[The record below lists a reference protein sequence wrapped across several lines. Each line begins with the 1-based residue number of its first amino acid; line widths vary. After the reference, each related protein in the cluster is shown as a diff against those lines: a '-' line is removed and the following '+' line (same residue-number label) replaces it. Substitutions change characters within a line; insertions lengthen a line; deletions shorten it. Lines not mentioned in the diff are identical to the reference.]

1 VQTRLGPL
9 SATDTLWRLAEQV
22 RPDPRLSVYQVMF
35 ALYEKNPDA
44 FLDDNFNHLK
54 PGAYLDVPTIS
65 EIRAVDPIA
74 AQRKSENDDRLWAEK
89 IRLAAQQPKVSNEQ
103 SAQREDLKNLQK
115 ELTDEFS
122 RVEAEQD
129 EALRDIRE
137 RMTASMSNVETIVQ
151 ENTQLKKQLNTV
163 VDELAA
169 VQTQLGK
176 DSEIQLQLQ
185 QLLAQQ
191 AEILAKQQE
200 QIRKQEEG
208 FNFAQAWQNLAS
220 SPAGW
225 LIAGTLPALVLLY
238 FIVMAIRRRGQ
249 KTEEMVAAATAA
261 PLEDPNYKS
270 PLPPMDDSLDFDES
284 SLINLDDSLLQAGSI
299 TASPLDGAPNKAKP
313 AATINLDDD
322 LLDDH
327 FDLGSDLK
335 LDHDLLDDTLLDDSS
350 QPKPTAAPVE
360 FDANNI
366 LSGDD
371 LSSLLASVEAEAPAF
386 EAKTDFDPNNILSGD
401 DLSSLFAN
409 LEDDDDLTA
418 PPPPTA
424 SNEHL
429 VPEHSAADMPEEIE
443 IDLPDD
449 LQQTV
454 DDADIDALLNSHQ
467 SESPQAGT
475 DNTTNQQATS
485 TTSTDSTVSDDDFD
499 IDSLLDSVQTA
510 EPAQNPAPI
519 AAGSSALIDDDDIDI
534 DALLSANATELDAAS
549 TAETADLDAS
559 SSDTTTPNSALMS
572 AEDDI
577 DALLDSAAGSVV
589 SPAESI
595 LEQSA
600 EGVIDSSELDAFA
613 ESLADDVLVPADL
626 LVDEHSPEPADMDV
640 EALLAAVDQQ
650 QFGQAPMAADRNP
663 TTTDEL
669 GNVTASNTDIPAAID
684 LDVESGLLG
693 DAPSGEQDD
702 FTRDANEKSLHQ
714 GSDKADAQL
723 SEFDTTAMDSL
734 AIDNSEQAI
743 STPESFAFD
752 NPEGDLTEFDSDG
765 LASAELDSD
774 ELAEAEI
781 KAPALENS
789 SIENKGIENLS
800 IENSDLDDSAMAS
813 SDMAAD
819 DIEMIDETLLDASM
833 SAADDM
839 TLRLDTDETLP
850 DDTDDTLPDDIN
862 VTFENTTT
870 TDNVDVAME
879 PNHPSEHAN
888 ASPVTMLRDDPLA
901 DEVPESTDEGDNQ
914 HPDDHIDLDVDAD
927 IASIEQATADA
938 ELTTDMPALADL
950 PVSDEAKLAA
960 MADLAAAEFAL
971 DDIHQ
976 MLQGS
981 DNAPELATTPPSSA
995 PSPHAGLA
1003 TMHADHAEFAEF
1015 DADFAVDTTSA
1026 NASALDI
1033 TDDFSAIADV
1043 TDAEQLHN
1051 AQELDNR
1058 ASFAAEMEPQHEGH
1072 QGQNVAIDDAAGFE
1086 TSFDAVLDADL
1097 PLELPAD
1104 LTLSASKAP
1113 DLQQGDDASV
1123 PVLTESQR
1131 SVEQPSLMLDE
1142 YPELEIADDW
1152 LTDDA
1157 ALAALMDAEE
1167 NTAAV
1172 NTTPALGDAM
1182 DEGRVDS
1189 DADPRSTAF
1198 DSAHDEQS
1206 AEDAAYDIAHGDLDD
1221 AASAPQ
1227 QPTSSSVAEPFR
1239 ASKAQLTVSDA
1250 LAALDADSETAA
1262 ELAAIDALNF
1272 DALLAELDDDFDPQT
1287 AAKPLLLD
1295 DEAMDASDFQGD
1307 VKRAELTP
1315 VADAAITSNMD
1326 AADASVEIPDYVH
1339 IDKLLAATD
1348 DLQQAEA
1355 TPALDVDVGF
1365 ADFDNL
1371 IEPHEVGDV
1380 DAADAG
1386 FASKLD
1392 LVRAYI
1398 EIGDADNAAALVR
1411 EIGQSDAPDSV
1422 KAEAKKLLS

>member
-1 VQTRLGPL
+1 MRNLRWLLLLLTVNFSAVSLAQGTTATLRGPKAFDNPVQTRLGPL

-261 PLEDPNYKS
+261 PLADPNYKS

-284 SLINLDDSLLQAGSI
+284 SLINLDDSLLQAGAI
-299 TASPLDGAPNKAKP
+299 TASPLDGSPSKAKP

-418 PPPPTA
+418 PPPATA

-429 VPEHSAADMPEEIE
+429 VPEHSAADMPEDIE

-467 SESPQAGT
+467 SASPQAST

-485 TTSTDSTVSDDDFD
+485 TTSTDSMASDDDFD
-499 IDSLLDSVQTA
+499 IDSLLDSVQTTT
-510 EPAQNPAPI
+510 PAQHNTPI
-519 AAGSSALIDDDDIDI
+519 ATEAAAPADNDDIDI
-534 DALLSANATELDAAS
+534 DALLSANTTDLDAAN
-549 TAETADLDAS
+549 TADAAALGAS
-559 SSDTTTPNSALMS
+559 SSDTMTQSSALMS

-577 DALLDSAAGSVV
+577 DALLDSATGTSV

-595 LEQSA
+595 LEQSV

-650 QFGQAPMAADRNP
+650 QFGQAPMAAGRN
-663 TTTDEL
+663 TTSTDEL
-669 GNVTASNTDIPAAID
+669 GNATASNTDIPAAID
-684 LDVESGLLG
+684 LDVDSDLLR
-693 DAPSGEQDD
+693 DVPSEEQDD

-714 GSDKADAQL
+714 GSDRPDTQL
-723 SEFDTTAMDSL
+723 SEFETTAMDRL

-752 NPEGDLTEFDSDG
+752 NPEGDLTELD
-765 LASAELDSD
+765 SAELDSD

-789 SIENKGIENLS
+789 SIENKSIENLS
-800 IENSDLDDSAMAS
+800 IENSGLDDSAMAS

-819 DIEMIDETLLDASM
+819 DIEMIDEALLDG
-833 SAADDM
+833 
-839 TLRLDTDETLP
+839 
-850 DDTDDTLPDDIN
+850 
-862 VTFENTTT
+862 
-870 TDNVDVAME
+870 
-879 PNHPSEHAN
+879 
-888 ASPVTMLRDDPLA
+888 TMLRDDPLA
-901 DEVPESTDEGDNQ
+901 EAVPDPTDQGDNL
-914 HPDDHIDLDVDAD
+914 HPDDPINLEFDAD
-927 IASIEQATADA
+927 IASLAQATADA

-960 MADLAAAEFAL
+960 MAELAAAEFAL

-981 DNAPELATTPPSSA
+981 DTVPELAATPPSSA
-995 PSPHAGLA
+995 SSPHAGLA

-1026 NASALDI
+1026 NGSDLDI
-1033 TDDFSAIADV
+1033 TDDFSANDDV

-1051 AQELDNR
+1051 ALELDNHAR
-1058 ASFAAEMEPQHEGH
+1058 FAAEVEPHHDSH
-1072 QGQNVAIDDAAGFE
+1072 QGQNVVIDNLAGFG
-1086 TSFDAVLDADL
+1086 TSFDAVLDAEL
-1097 PLELPAD
+1097 SLELPAD

-1167 NTAAV
+1167 NAAAV
-1172 NTTPALGDAM
+1172 NMTPALGDAM
-1182 DEGRVDS
+1182 DEGRVDGET
-1189 DADPRSTAF
+1189 DPRSAAF
-1198 DSAHDEQS
+1198 DSAHD
-1206 AEDAAYDIAHGDLDD
+1206 DLDE
-1221 AASAPQ
+1221 AASASQ
-1227 QPTSSSVAEPFR
+1227 EPTSSSVAEPFR

-1287 AAKPLLLD
+1287 AVKPLLLD
-1295 DEAMDASDFQGD
+1295 DEAVDASDFQGD

-1315 VADAAITSNMD
+1315 AAAAAITSNMD
-1326 AADASVEIPDYVH
+1326 AVDANAEIPDYVH

>member
-1 VQTRLGPL
+1 MRNLRWLLLLLTVNFSAVSLAQGTTATLRGPKAFDNPVQTRLGPL

-261 PLEDPNYKS
+261 PLADPNYKS

-284 SLINLDDSLLQAGSI
+284 SLINLDDSLLQAGAI
-299 TASPLDGAPNKAKP
+299 TASPLDGSPSKAKP

-418 PPPPTA
+418 PPPATA

-467 SESPQAGT
+467 SASPQAST

-485 TTSTDSTVSDDDFD
+485 TTSTDSMASDDDFD
-499 IDSLLDSVQTA
+499 IDSLLDSVQTTT
-510 EPAQNPAPI
+510 PAQHNTPI
-519 AAGSSALIDDDDIDI
+519 ATEAAAPADNDDIDI
-534 DALLSANATELDAAS
+534 DALLSANTTDLDAANK
-549 TAETADLDAS
+549 ADAAAFNASSLDA
-559 SSDTTTPNSALMS
+559 TTPSSALMS
-572 AEDDI
+572 AVDDI
-577 DALLDSAAGSVV
+577 DAVLESAAGAAV

-595 LEQSA
+595 LEHSV

-626 LVDEHSPEPADMDV
+626 LVDEHSPEQADMDV

-650 QFGQAPMAADRNP
+650 QFGQAVVSADTDINAMAAANLDSP
-663 TTTDEL
+663 
-669 GNVTASNTDIPAAID
+669 TDIIIAPTQATDVDFASDVLNDALDSMQSDIPSHAREQHQLQESANAAI
-684 LDVESGLLG
+684 E
-693 DAPSGEQDD
+693 
-702 FTRDANEKSLHQ
+702 
-714 GSDKADAQL
+714 GSASDPL
-723 SEFDTTAMDSL
+723 AMDHNEPEKFIPEDLQPDDPLPEEFASEHL
-734 AIDNSEQAI
+734 AMDNVAMDNC
-743 STPESFAFD
+743 TPEISAV
-752 NPEGDLTEFDSDG
+752 NELSLT
-765 LASAELDSD
+765 SAELDSAD
-774 ELAEAEI
+774 LNKADARAPNAET
-781 KAPALENS
+781 
-789 SIENKGIENLS
+789 
-800 IENSDLDDSAMAS
+800 SANQNVAITTSEM
-813 SDMAAD
+813 DAA
-819 DIEMIDETLLDASM
+819 DIEMFDEALLDASEASEASEAIEIPEVSEPM
-833 SAADDM
+833 DASEEPWFAAEHEFAELSA
-839 TLRLDTDETLP
+839 DTHVPLGE
-850 DDTDDTLPDDIN
+850 
-862 VTFENTTT
+862 E
-870 TDNVDVAME
+870 A
-879 PNHPSEHAN
+879 HAN
-888 ASPVTMLRDDPLA
+888 
-901 DEVPESTDEGDNQ
+901 
-914 HPDDHIDLDVDAD
+914 
-927 IASIEQATADA
+927 
-938 ELTTDMPALADL
+938 MPALADV
-950 PVSDEAKLAA
+950 PVSAEAKVAA
-960 MADLAAAEFAL
+960 MADLQEAEFAL
-971 DDIHQ
+971 DDLHQ
-976 MLQGS
+976 MLQGV
-981 DNAPELATTPPSSA
+981 DTTAELSAQQQDASSLQTESH
-995 PSPHAGLA
+995 PAGLA

-1015 DADFAVDTTSA
+1015 DSDFTTDNDTINANNTDPHDVTRSDSLANGHDFAA
-1026 NASALDI
+1026 
-1033 TDDFSAIADV
+1033 
-1043 TDAEQLHN
+1043 
-1051 AQELDNR
+1051 
-1058 ASFAAEMEPQHEGH
+1058 
-1072 QGQNVAIDDAAGFE
+1072 DAAAL
-1086 TSFDAVLDADL
+1086 TTTFDTLL
-1097 PLELPAD
+1097 GAD
-1104 LTLSASKAP
+1104 LTLDSSAEFSLSASKAP

-1152 LTDDA
+1152 LTDDN
-1157 ALAALMDAEE
+1157 ALAALMDAEDGSTE
-1167 NTAAV
+1167 LGEATEVNELPDHSFDGANLAPFDTELNTKVTSPNSASWPIDAVADNADYLMRTELDETAA
-1172 NTTPALGDAM
+1172 LD
-1182 DEGRVDS
+1182 VDPNAS
-1189 DADPRSTAF
+1189 LV
-1198 DSAHDEQS
+1198 
-1206 AEDAAYDIAHGDLDD
+1206 AA
-1221 AASAPQ
+1221 
-1227 QPTSSSVAEPFR
+1227 PFR
-1239 ASKAQLTVSDA
+1239 ANKSPLTVSDA

-1272 DALLAELDDDFDPQT
+1272 DALLAELDDDFDPNAT
-1287 AAKPLLLD
+1287 TKPLLLAD
-1295 DEAMDASDFQGD
+1295 DAPQMD
-1307 VKRAELTP
+1307 
-1315 VADAAITSNMD
+1315 VAAVENHAIPGKHAVPNLADETYAAIDIIDETD
-1326 AADASVEIPDYVH
+1326 AKTEIPDYVH

-1348 DLQQAEA
+1348 ELLQAEL
-1355 TPALDVDVGF
+1355 TPDLDVDVGF
-1365 ADFDNL
+1365 ADFDQL

-1380 DAADAG
+1380 DATDSG

>member
-1 VQTRLGPL
+1 MRNLRWLLLLLTVNFSAVSLAQGTTATLRGPKAFDNPVQTRLGPL

-89 IRLAAQQPKVSNEQ
+89 IRLASLQPKASNEQ

-115 ELTDEFS
+115 ELTEEFG

-261 PLEDPNYKS
+261 PLADPNYKS

-284 SLINLDDSLLQAGSI
+284 SLINLDDSLLQAGAI
-299 TASPLDGAPNKAKP
+299 TASPLDGAPAKAKP

-335 LDHDLLDDTLLDDSS
+335 LDHDLLDDALLDDSS
-350 QPKPTAAPVE
+350 QPKATAAPVE

-418 PPPPTA
+418 PPPATA

-429 VPEHSAADMPEEIE
+429 VPEQGPASSDTPEDIE

-449 LQQTV
+449 LQQMV
-454 DDADIDALLNSHQ
+454 DDADIDALLNTHQ
-467 SESPQAGT
+467 TSNATASKT
-475 DNTTNQQATS
+475 DDAS
-485 TTSTDSTVSDDDFD
+485 TGNNSASDDDFD
-499 IDSLLDSVQTA
+499 IDSLLDSVQA
-510 EPAQNPAPI
+510 PAPNNAPVDVTS
-519 AAGSSALIDDDDIDI
+519 AAQAADDDFDI
-534 DALLSANATELDAAS
+534 DALLSANSAEQGAATS
-549 TAETADLDAS
+549 ADI
-559 SSDTTTPNSALMS
+559 TTDTPNSEPMS
-572 AEDDI
+572 SEDNI
-577 DALLDSAAGSVV
+577 DAWLESAQVTPS

-595 LEQSA
+595 LEQSV

-626 LVDEHSPEPADMDV
+626 LVDEHSPEPAEMDV

-650 QFGQAPMAADRNP
+650 QFGQTLATSSDTEVPAVLSNDTKPADSDALDMDISSMDNRNSAMSMADSEELATLDLMSSPTMAAEMSDEENAVTESTETE
-663 TTTDEL
+663 TT
-669 GNVTASNTDIPAAID
+669 VTALNDADIDVPQIAQPDMVLPEFEAADIHVSDMDVSDLEVID
-684 LDVESGLLG
+684 DEAQ
-693 DAPSGEQDD
+693 DA
-702 FTRDANEKSLHQ
+702 H
-714 GSDKADAQL
+714 L
-723 SEFDTTAMDSL
+723 SS
-734 AIDNSEQAI
+734 
-743 STPESFAFD
+743 
-752 NPEGDLTEFDSDG
+752 
-765 LASAELDSD
+765 SAELTLPIDD
-774 ELAEAEI
+774 GAEPSAMLDLDI
-781 KAPALENS
+781 TDPRADMQHSTPALS
-789 SIENKGIENLS
+789 
-800 IENSDLDDSAMAS
+800 DDSAS
-813 SDMAAD
+813 AAQD
-819 DIEMIDETLLDASM
+819 KNADTQFASM
-833 SAADDM
+833 FELDVLDDAP
-839 TLRLDTDETLP
+839 LEP
-850 DDTDDTLPDDIN
+850 D
-862 VTFENTTT
+862 
-870 TDNVDVAME
+870 M
-879 PNHPSEHAN
+879 PSE
-888 ASPVTMLRDDPLA
+888 
-901 DEVPESTDEGDNQ
+901 
-914 HPDDHIDLDVDAD
+914 
-927 IASIEQATADA
+927 
-938 ELTTDMPALADL
+938 MPALADI
-950 PVSDEAKLAA
+950 PVSAEAKQAA
-960 MADLAAAEFAL
+960 MADLQAAEFAL
-971 DDIHQ
+971 DDIQQ
-976 MLQGS
+976 MLQGV
-981 DNAPELATTPPSSA
+981 DNSAELTIDPPSAEMHNAA
-995 PSPHAGLA
+995 PGTSGVA
-1003 TMHADHAEFAEF
+1003 TLHADHPEFAEF
-1015 DADFAVDTTSA
+1015 DSDFALDATTEPLNNRSVANTTDDTALAQWVDTQTDEHA
-1026 NASALDI
+1026 FDTEQALQSPPES
-1033 TDDFSAIADV
+1033 DFL
-1043 TDAEQLHN
+1043 T
-1051 AQELDNR
+1051 ELD
-1058 ASFAAEMEPQHEGH
+1058 
-1072 QGQNVAIDDAAGFE
+1072 AG
-1086 TSFDAVLDADL
+1086 LDASLTLDSPTDL
-1097 PLELPAD
+1097 S
-1104 LTLSASKAP
+1104 LSASKAP

-1152 LTDDA
+1152 LTDEG
-1157 ALAALMDAEE
+1157 ALAALLDAEDS
-1167 NTAAV
+1167 AAQEDSV
-1172 NTTPALGDAM
+1172 ADDSQVAPLVAELAAESATSKATSLPEFSADDVSEPALHASGTDLPETPVI
-1182 DEGRVDS
+1182 DETSAQDS
-1189 DADPRSTAF
+1189 R
-1198 DSAHDEQS
+1198 
-1206 AEDAAYDIAHGDLDD
+1206 
-1221 AASAPQ
+1221 ASL
-1227 QPTSSSVAEPFR
+1227 VAEPFR
-1239 ASKAQLTVSDA
+1239 ASKAPITVSDA
-1250 LAALDADSETAA
+1250 LAALDADNETAA

-1272 DALLAELDDDFDPQT
+1272 DALLAELDDDFDPT
-1287 AAKPLLLD
+1287 AAAKPLLLD
-1295 DEAMDASDFQGD
+1295 DDAFDNIATSATDGIDSVSDQL
-1307 VKRAELTP
+1307 RAEVTDETVGTSTAAEL
-1315 VADAAITSNMD
+1315 DAKS
-1326 AADASVEIPDYVH
+1326 EIPDYVH

-1348 DLQQAEA
+1348 DVQQADT
-1355 TPALDVDVGF
+1355 TPELDVDVGF
-1365 ADFDNL
+1365 ADFDQL

-1398 EIGDADNAAALVR
+1398 EIGDQDNAAALVR
-1411 EIGQSDAPDSV
+1411 EISQSDAPASV
-1422 KAEAKKLLS
+1422 KADAKKLLSES